1 VTSKVTPTKRKTS
14 RPRKKPTNPNAS
26 TNPNAPTNPN
36 AKSNQK
42 SSSNKGGSSN
52 ARQSRKPSDV
62 NTEPKNPA
70 TYLDL
75 AQLRSSTMTDLR
87 QLAEEFKV
95 VDYTRLN
102 KEELVFALLRAQAEV
117 QGLRFS
123 EGVLEILPDGY
134 GFLRDKTLL
143 PGKNDIYVS
152 PSQIKRFG
160 LRDGDVI
167 TGQIRPPKEEE
178 KYFALLKVEGIN
190 FEDPEVARRR
200 VPFGDLTPYH
210 PTEMF
215 HLEHD
220 ASELSTRII
229 DLFSPIG
236 KGQRGLLVSPPKAGK
251 TTLLKDIAHGL
262 ATNHPEA
269 FLIILLVDER
279 PEEVT
284 DFKKSIKM
292 GEVVSATFDQKPE
305 IHARISELAINKARR
320 LVEMGR
326 DVVILMDS
334 ITRLARAYNL
344 TISPSGKLLS
354 GGIDPVALYKPK
366 EFFGAAR
373 NMEEGGSLTIIATA
387 LVDTGSR
394 LDQVVFEEFKGTG
407 NMELVLDR
415 NLSNKR
421 IYPAIDIEMSG
432 TRREELIMDED
443 TLKRV
448 WILRKLIGEMGNK
461 QDALTFIKAKME
473 ATSDNQQF
481 LDLMLNE

>member
-1 VTSKVTPTKRKTS
+1 MAEKTTAKKRTSKSRKNNPS
-14 RPRKKPTNPNAS
+14 R
-26 TNPNAPTNPN
+26 
-36 AKSNQK
+36 
-42 SSSNKGGSSN
+42 G
-52 ARQSRKPSDV
+52 RKPSSENGKKTQNQKPQQHKGNDQK
-62 NTEPKNPA
+62 NDNGNDKNP
-70 TYLDL
+70 TSYLDL
-75 AQLRSSTMTDLR
+75 TQLRASTMNDLR
-87 QLAEEFKV
+87 ELAEEFSV
-95 VDYTRLN
+95 PDYTRLN
-102 KEELVFALLRAQAEV
+102 KEELVFALLRAQAED

-160 LRDGDVI
+160 LKDGDII

-190 FEDPEVARRR
+190 MQDPEVARRR
-200 VPFGDLTPYH
+200 IPFNDLTPYH

-220 ASELSTRII
+220 PEEISTRII

-236 KGQRGLLVSPPKAGK
+236 KGQRALIVSPPKAGK
-251 TTLLKDIAHGL
+251 TTLLKKIAEGL
-262 ATNHPEA
+262 AANHPEA
-269 FLIILLVDER
+269 YLIILLVDER

-305 IHARISELAINKARR
+305 IHTRISELAINKARR
-320 LVEMGR
+320 LTEMGR

-344 TISPSGKLLS
+344 SVSPSGKLLS

-373 NMEEGGSLTIIATA
+373 NIEEGGSLTIVATS

-407 NMELVLDR
+407 NMELVMERTLA
-415 NLSNKR
+415 NKR
-421 IYPAIDIEMSG
+421 IYPALDIEMSG
-432 TRREELIMDED
+432 TRREDLIMDED

-448 WILRKLIGEMGNK
+448 WILRKLIGEMGSK
-461 QDALTFIKAKME
+461 QDALNFIKAKME
-473 ATSDNQQF
+473 ATQDNEQF
-481 LDLMLNE
+481 LDLMMNE